1 MNKDILEM
9 LEKKQFSEIKA
20 TIKQMHPQDISS
32 IITTLPSHFQGIVYR
47 LLPKDV
53 AVNVF
58 ENFEIPFQETLL
70 NSLKSDEVIGIL
82 NEMAPDDRTRLF
94 EELPANIVLK
104 YLALLD
110 ESERKIAY
118 NLLGYKEDTA
128 GRLMTTDFLELQENF
143 TISQAIETIRITAPK
158 KETIYYGYVISPDR
172 KLNGVISLK
181 SIITS
186 EPDDVVGEL
195 MNTSVICV
203 QTDALQEEVASV
215 MAHYDLVAIPVVD
228 LEDRLVGII
237 THDDILD
244 VITEEDTE
252 DIHLM
257 GAVTTTDRSLLDL
270 TIWDSVKR
278 RLSWLIL
285 LIVLASFSTNIL
297 TMYQDVLSTVV
308 ALSFFIPLL
317 IDTGGNAGTQ
327 SATITIRA
335 LATGE
340 LKKQHRWE
348 IIGKEFVS
356 GLILGLMLGVLGA
369 FQAYFTSQILLV
381 SITVGISICVVVTL
395 ASVTGTLLPML
406 AERFKLDPAVM
417 AGPFITTI
425 VDIVGLITYFEIA
438 KLILRIN

>member
-110 ESERKIAY
+110 ESKRKIAY

-270 TIWDSVKR
+270 TIWDSIKR

-417 AGPFITTI
+417 AGPFISTI

>member
-110 ESERKIAY
+110 ESKRKIAY

-186 EPDDVVGEL
+186 EPDDV
-195 MNTSVICV
+195 
-203 QTDALQEEVASV
+203 
-215 MAHYDLVAIPVVD
+215 
-228 LEDRLVGII
+228 
-237 THDDILD
+237 
-244 VITEEDTE
+244 
-252 DIHLM
+252 
-257 GAVTTTDRSLLDL
+257 
-270 TIWDSVKR
+270 
-278 RLSWLIL
+278 
-285 LIVLASFSTNIL
+285 
-297 TMYQDVLSTVV
+297 
-308 ALSFFIPLL
+308 
-317 IDTGGNAGTQ
+317 
-327 SATITIRA
+327 
-335 LATGE
+335 
-340 LKKQHRWE
+340 
-348 IIGKEFVS
+348 
-356 GLILGLMLGVLGA
+356 
-369 FQAYFTSQILLV
+369 
-381 SITVGISICVVVTL
+381 
-395 ASVTGTLLPML
+395 
-406 AERFKLDPAVM
+406 
-417 AGPFITTI
+417 
-425 VDIVGLITYFEIA
+425 
-438 KLILRIN
+438 

>member
-110 ESERKIAY
+110 ESKRKIAY

-270 TIWDSVKR
+270 TIWDSIKR

-406 AERFKLDPAVM
+406 AERLKLDPAVM
-417 AGPFITTI
+417 AGPFISTI

>member
-118 NLLGYKEDTA
+118 NLLGYNEDTA

>member
-110 ESERKIAY
+110 ESKRKIAY

>member
-110 ESERKIAY
+110 ESKRKIAY

-270 TIWDSVKR
+270 TIWDSIKR